1 MATGTQGHSGEAQA
15 RRLESAVEAMIGL
28 AQAYAAG
35 AALRASPGEAGWNT
49 LQVLGHMVEMLPY
62 WSGQIRRLM
71 DAQGPPPPFGRA
83 LEDPGRLAGVEQ
95 GATATAAELIR
106 QLQAETRA
114 AAAMIRG
121 LSPEARAKTGT
132 HPRRGEM
139 SVNDIVERFIIAH
152 AEEHVEQVQ
161 RAVAGR

>member
-1 MATGTQGHSGEAQA
+1 MTAGTEGHSGEAQA

-28 AQAYAAG
+28 VQAHTAG
-35 AALRASPGEAGWNT
+35 ADLRASPGEADWNT

-71 DAQGPPPPFGRA
+71 EAPGAPPPFGRT
-83 LEDPGRLAGVEQ
+83 LEDPGRLAGVEH
-95 GATATAAELIR
+95 GATATTAELLSL
-106 QLQAETRA
+106 LQDETRA

-121 LSPEARAKTGT
+121 LSPEARAKTGI

-139 SVNDIVERFIIAH
+139 SVNDIVEQFIIAH
-152 AEEHVEQVQ
+152 AEEHVEQV
-161 RAVAGR
+161 REALK